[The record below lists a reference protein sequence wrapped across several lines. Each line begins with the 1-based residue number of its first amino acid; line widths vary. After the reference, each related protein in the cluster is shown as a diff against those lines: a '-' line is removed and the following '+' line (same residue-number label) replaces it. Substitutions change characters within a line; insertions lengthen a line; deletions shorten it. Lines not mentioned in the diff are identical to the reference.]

1 MAKRI
6 SAHPGGFIKRN
17 YIDELDITAA
27 QLAEALGVNK
37 ATLSRLLNEKSDLSP
52 QLAIRISK
60 VLGGSPGSWMNM
72 QANHSLA
79 KLEAGTDI
87 KADAWVPTLTLKN
100 GKLAKKTSVKKP
112 KVSTKVV
119 KKRKTP
125 VRQSAAA

>member
-1 MAKRI
+1 MANRI

-27 QLAEALGVNK
+27 QLAEALGINK
-37 ATLSRLLNEKSDLSP
+37 ATMSRLLNEKSDLSP
-52 QLAIRISK
+52 QLAMRVSK

-87 KADAWVPTLTLKN
+87 NTDAWVPTLILKN
-100 GKLAKKTSVKKP
+100 GKFAEKTPAKKS

-125 VRQSAAA
+125 TSQSAVA

>member
-1 MAKRI
+1 MANRI

-27 QLAEALGVNK
+27 QLAEALDINK

-52 QLAIRISK
+52 QLAMRISK

-79 KLEAGTDI
+79 KLEAGTDRN
-87 KADAWVPTLTLKN
+87 ASAWVPTVTLRN
-100 GKLAKKTSVKKP
+100 GKLAEKMPTKKP
-112 KVSTKVV
+112 KASTKVD
-119 KKRKTP
+119 KKRKTAA
-125 VRQSAAA
+125 RQSAVA